1 VPLSNDEIYDRVDYL
16 RTVNN
21 EAVIDRA
28 RIRDIMNGGEAAVRA
43 LLGKSIDVEY
53 HELPAPNLFLTALER
68 LAQKLG
74 RTPDLKIDIVN
85 EKDSERAKRKSE
97 KLERIVMAYD
107 KTQKLT
113 KQLPQ
118 VGRWLPGYGFVVWV
132 IGHKKD
138 RDGNPYPHAELRD
151 PFTCFPGYFGN
162 DQQPDELAIITRVPH
177 KILAQQYPNAKKYIY
192 EQDKDAHTDAYS
204 VLVSSNDYKGSWANS
219 TGHGKV
225 LVEYMNED
233 GTYVYLPE
241 NKKIIDFIPNPLR
254 SGPCFVVA
262 KRYAFDQ
269 LQSQF
274 QHITGLMSNMAKI
287 NILGTIAMEDAV
299 FTETNIVGEIESGK
313 YRKGR
318 FAVNYLAP
326 GSSVNKP
333 VNNLPYQ
340 LFQQV
345 DRLERHLRLG
355 AAYPVSDDGQS
366 PNAFVT
372 GRGLEELGQSASLHV
387 REYQTVLAD
396 AIEELDAKRLEYDES
411 MFAGKRKPIAGYHKG
426 TAYKETYQ
434 PSADI
439 KEFYTTRRVY
449 GVMAGFDEPQK
460 IITGLQLKQQGIIDT
475 QTLQENMDGLDN
487 ITKIQQR
494 IHSEKAETVLFESLM
509 AQAAQGEPKATMAAI
524 EIRKNPSQMSEI
536 LDKFFTP
543 EEPEMSPE
551 EMALAGQTEQMAGL
565 PGAEPDIQSVLAG
578 LAGGIP
584 PEGPLPP
591 QGPMPPGGPL
601 G

>member
-1 VPLSNDEIYDRVDYL
+1 MPLDSDKLYEKIDYL
-16 RTVNN
+16 RVVNR
-21 EAVIDRA
+21 EQMIDRS
-28 RIRDIMNGGEAAVRA
+28 RIRDIMNGGEAAVKA
-43 LLGKSIDVEY
+43 LLGNSINVEY

-68 LAQKLG
+68 FSQKLG
-74 RTPDLKIDIVN
+74 RSPDLKVDIIN
-85 EKDSERAKRKSE
+85 DKDSERAKKKSE
-97 KLERIVMAYD
+97 KLERIVTSYD
-107 KTQKLT
+107 KFQKLHM
-113 KQLPQ
+113 QLPQ
-118 VGRWLPGYGFVVWV
+118 AARWLPGYGFVVWTV
-132 IGHKKD
+132 GHKRDK
-138 RDGNPYPHAELRD
+138 DGNPYPYAELQD
-151 PFTCFPGYFGN
+151 PFTCYPGVFGN
-162 DQQPDELAIITRVPH
+162 DQQPQELAIIRRVPH
-177 KILAQQYPNAKKYIY
+177 AILAEQYPDAKTFIY
-192 EQDKDAHTDAYS
+192 AKEENDGYQSPYS
-204 VLVSSNDYKGSWANS
+204 ALYESTERAAQWANS
-219 TGHGKV
+219 SGAGKV
-225 LVEYMNED
+225 VVEYRDKE

-241 NKKIIDFIPNPLR
+241 NKKIIDFMPNMLK

-269 LQSQF
+269 MQSQF
-274 QHITGLMSNMAKI
+274 HHITGLMANMAKI

-326 GSSVNKP
+326 GSSVSKP

-387 REYQTVLAD
+387 REYQTVLKEALEQ
-396 AIEELDAKRLEYDES
+396 IDAKRLEYDET
-411 MFAGKRKPIAGYHKG
+411 MFGSVRKPIAGMHKG
-426 TAYKETYQ
+426 TSYKESYT
-434 PSADI
+434 PSSDI
-439 KEFYTTRRVY
+439 SEVYETRRVY

-487 ITKIQQR
+487 ITKIQNR
-494 IHSEKAETVLFESLM
+494 ISAERAETVLFESLM
-509 AQAAQGEPKATMAAI
+509 AQAAQGNPKATMAAI
-524 EIRKNPSQMSEI
+524 DIRKNPQKMSDI
-536 LDKFFTP
+536 LDKYYTP
-543 EEPEMSPE
+543 EGE
-551 EMALAGQTEQMAGL
+551 EVSEEEEQLIAAPQQQAAG
-565 PGAEPDIQSVLAG
+565 
-578 LAGGIP
+578 
-584 PEGPLPP
+584 P
-591 QGPMPPGGPL
+591 QGPPPGLAQVLQQVAQQG

>member
-1 VPLSNDEIYDRVDYL
+1 MLDSDKIYDRIDYL
-16 RTVNN
+16 RVINQDQM
-21 EAVIDRA
+21 IDRA
-28 RIRDIMNGGEAAVRA
+28 RIRDIMNGGEAAVQA
-43 LLGKSIDVEY
+43 LLGKTINVEY

-68 LAQKLG
+68 FAQKLG
-74 RTPDLKIDIVN
+74 RSPDLKIDIVN
-85 EKDSERAKRKSE
+85 QKDSERAKKKSE

-107 KTQKLT
+107 KNQKLNM
-113 KQLPQ
+113 QLPQ

-132 IGHKKD
+132 VKHKRDK
-138 RDGNPYPHAELRD
+138 DGNAYPYAELRD
-151 PFTCFPGYFGN
+151 PFSCYPGYFGN
-162 DQQPDELAIITRVPH
+162 DQQPKELAIITRVPH
-177 KILAQQYPNAKKYIY
+177 KVLADQYPEAKPYIY
-192 EQDKDAHTDAYS
+192 ASETNDGFQNPYSAIIDGTDKS
-204 VLVSSNDYKGSWANS
+204 GSWANS

-225 LVEYMNED
+225 VVEYINED

-241 NKKIIDFIPNPLR
+241 NKKTIDFMPNPLS
-254 SGPCFVVA
+254 SGPCFVIA
-262 KRYAFDQ
+262 KRYSFDQ
-269 LQSQF
+269 MQSQF
-274 QHITGLMSNMAKI
+274 QHITGLMANMAKI

-318 FAVNYLAP
+318 FAVNYLTP
-326 GSSVNKP
+326 GSQVSKP

-387 REYQTVLAD
+387 REYQSVLAD
-396 AIEELDAKRLEYDES
+396 ALEELDAKRLEYDEVV
-411 MFAGKRKPIAGYHKG
+411 FGDTRKPIAGYHKG
-426 TAYKETYQ
+426 TAYRENYT

-494 IHSEKAETVLFESLM
+494 ISAEKAETVLFESLM
-509 AQAAQGEPKATMAAI
+509 AQAAQGDPKATMAAI
-524 EIRKNPSQMSEI
+524 EIRKNPQNMTKI
-536 LDKFFTP
+536 MDKFYTP
-543 EEPEMSPE
+543 EEPAMTEE
-551 EMALAGQTEQMAGL
+551 EMLLAQQAQAQGL
-565 PGAEPDIQSVLAG
+565 PAGPVAEPDIASVLAG
-578 LAGGIP
+578 LAGG
-584 PEGPLPP
+584 GPVA
-591 QGPMPPGGPL
+591 
-601 G
+601 